1 MRYGSGLHSLSCN
14 EFDMTV
20 MAIDCET
27 GALRSRMKSC
37 EVAIQRLSPFS
48 KSIRRPQRLQRLF
61 FTKIC
66 ILVSFRLRRITS
78 T

>member
-37 EVAIQRLSPFS
+37 EVAIQRLSPFLELFGAS
-48 KSIRRPQRLQRLF
+48 KI
-61 FTKIC
+61 TKAVLHENLHTC
-66 ILVSFRLRRITS
+66 QFPVTP
-78 T
+78 